1 VNNASELYKLNA
13 CPAHEGR
20 CKYFKKH
27 LTLRNNRED
36 AIMQIFQKFINAY
49 IFVSLVQFVIAYT
62 EVES

>member
-13 CPAHEGR
+13 CPAHKGR

-36 AIMQIFQKFINAY
+36 AY
-49 IFVSLVQFVIAYT
+49 IFVSLVQFVVAYT
-62 EVES
+62 EDEG